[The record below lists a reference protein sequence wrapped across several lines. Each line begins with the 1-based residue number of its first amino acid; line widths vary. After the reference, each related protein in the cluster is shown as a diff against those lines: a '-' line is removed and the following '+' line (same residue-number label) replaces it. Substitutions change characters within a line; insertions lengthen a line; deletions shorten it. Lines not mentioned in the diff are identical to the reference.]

1 MLGRAARQDTNAM
14 RQSCQVLRKCSRMSH
29 HAHPARCSINREF
42 KRQRQCLTIRPCVAK
57 HRYSSACLPSV
68 DAYLILSGT
77 FRPGTSCTRHC
88 PWLLHVLEIQTICM
102 VNPWPLANI
111 RAASQRAVTRKA
123 GRVGMKAAQCACV
136 YRPSRLGVE
145 TGLT

>member
-1 MLGRAARQDTNAM
+1 MPSLEEMLTNVT
-14 RQSCQVLRKCSRMSH
+14 SCTPCSVQHQLGIQTSTSMPH
-29 HAHPARCSINREF
+29 HSSVF
-42 KRQRQCLTIRPCVAK
+42 AK
-57 HRYSSACLPSV
+57 HCYSSACLPSV

-102 VNPWPLANI
+102 VNPWPTANI
-111 RAASQRAVTRKA
+111 RATSQRAVTRKA
-123 GRVGMKAAQCACV
+123 GRVGMNGIQCACV